1 MKSNSFNF
9 YGFLFLLLNFSLTVS
24 AQAGF
29 RPYNP
34 SNGPTAELLG
44 AGSGFLGVSAYFGK
58 RVEPLTE
65 AQIAELDFNRIWGLD
80 RYSLQT
86 YSLPADEWTDKLL
99 LAAFAS
105 PFMVLL
111 GNRGRNNFN
120 DISLIVFEGALI
132 NAGLN
137 NLGKVFGR
145 RARPYAYNPD
155 VPLHIKQQKS
165 TRYSFY
171 SGHAATSA
179 FFAITAAKLYNDLH
193 PNSSAKP
200 YVWVT
205 AALIPAFVSY
215 GRMKGGRHFF
225 TDVLTGF
232 IMGSAVALVV
242 PELNKRD

>member
-1 MKSNSFNF
+1 MRTNF
-9 YGFLFLLLNFSLTVS
+9 LRCLGFLLLFLSINLTVS
-24 AQAGF
+24 AQAEF

-44 AGSGFLGVSAYFGK
+44 LGAGFLGVSSYFGRK
-58 RVEPLTE
+58 VQPLTE
-65 AQIAELDFNRIWGLD
+65 AQIAELDMNRVWGID
-80 RYSLQT
+80 RYSLKT

-111 GNRGRNNFN
+111 GKSGRNNFN
-120 DISLIVFEGALI
+120 DVSLIVFEGALL

-137 NLGKVFGR
+137 NLSKVFGR

-155 VPLHIKQQKS
+155 VPLHIKQQQS

-179 FFAITAAKLYNDLH
+179 FFSITAAKLYNDLY
-193 PNSSAKP
+193 PDSAAKP

-232 IMGSAVALVV
+232 IVGSAVALVV